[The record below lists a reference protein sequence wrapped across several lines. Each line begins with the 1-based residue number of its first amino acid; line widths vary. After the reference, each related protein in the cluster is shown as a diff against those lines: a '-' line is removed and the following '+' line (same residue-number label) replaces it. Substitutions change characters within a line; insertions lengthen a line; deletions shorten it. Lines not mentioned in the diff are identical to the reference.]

1 MAGQTGNQLLMARY
15 MVVERFRE
23 GHSATVY
30 ARFAKKGRMLP
41 EGLDYI
47 DSWLSARD
55 DVCYQVMETQTP
67 ETFDSWTRNWDDL
80 VDFEIVEL
88 KTKPTGSET

>member
-1 MAGQTGNQLLMARY
+1 MMPRY

-41 EGLDYI
+41 EGLNYI
-47 DSWLSARD
+47 DSWLSAD
-55 DVCYQVMETQTP
+55 DDMCYQLMETDTP
-67 ETFDSWTRNWDDL
+67 ETFDRWIRNWDDL
-80 VDFEIVEL
+80 VDFGIVEL

>member
-1 MAGQTGNQLLMARY
+1 MPRY

-30 ARFAKKGRMLP
+30 ARFAQQGRMLP
-41 EGLDYI
+41 EGLRYI

-55 DVCYQVMETQTP
+55 DVCFQLMETDAP

-80 VDFEIVEL
+80 VEFEIMEL
-88 KTKPTGSET
+88 KKKPTGSET